1 MIENYEEL
9 KTAPLIHPKE
19 QERARRCREAYAK
32 EQKRKEREQRLRDVL
47 GLIEL
52 VKLGSSPAKIEEY
65 IVALHLPRFL
75 CKGKYVVVCLYFVYK
90 VAIKIKFYDQRCYQ
104 YQCKTDAYP
113 WRQLHCRL

>member
-9 KTAPLIHPKE
+9 ETAPLIHPKE

-65 IVALHLPRFL
+65 IV
-75 CKGKYVVVCLYFVYK
+75 GD
-90 VAIKIKFYDQRCYQ
+90 KIDLLEYNKQVKKELGID
-104 YQCKTDAYP
+104 K
-113 WRQLHCRL
+113 